1 MHQVKLF
8 RGLENDL
15 PGLEKQVNKWLE
27 ESGARVVSIRTNM
40 APQSASQPERTISG
54 TGGSIWAPSDVLVMV
69 HYEK

>member
-15 PGLEKQVNKWLE
+15 PALEDQVNKWLKE
-27 ESGARVVSIRTNM
+27 TGARVVSIASNI
-40 APQSASQPERTISG
+40 APQSPPPDDKLAAI
-54 TGGSIWAPSDVLVMV
+54 GGSPWAPSDVLVTV